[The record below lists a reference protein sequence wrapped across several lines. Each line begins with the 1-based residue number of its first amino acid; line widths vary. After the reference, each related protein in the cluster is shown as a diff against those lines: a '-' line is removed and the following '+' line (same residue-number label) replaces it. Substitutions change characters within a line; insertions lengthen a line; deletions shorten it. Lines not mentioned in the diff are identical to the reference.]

1 MPQESHPGAENM
13 TSVAG
18 RSAPRASQLSDRSSR
33 MPAADTT
40 SSAAIMDAVE
50 RGGAISL
57 ERWSALWELHP
68 ELASLTDVEG
78 TLREAWAAAGAG
90 DDDLAELGGP
100 RK

>member
-1 MPQESHPGAENM
+1 MLDGLSNQVD
-13 TSVAG
+13 TVADELLE
-18 RSAPRASQLSDRSSR
+18 RL
-33 MPAADTT
+33 
-40 SSAAIMDAVE
+40 AVE

-90 DDDLAELGGP
+90 DDDLAELGGTT

>member
-1 MPQESHPGAENM
+1 MSVGAEAAAL
-13 TSVAG
+13 TESVLDG
-18 RSAPRASQLSDRSSR
+18 LSNQVDTV
-33 MPAADTT
+33 ADELLERL
-40 SSAAIMDAVE
+40 AVE

-90 DDDLAELGGP
+90 DDDP
-100 RK
+100 RE